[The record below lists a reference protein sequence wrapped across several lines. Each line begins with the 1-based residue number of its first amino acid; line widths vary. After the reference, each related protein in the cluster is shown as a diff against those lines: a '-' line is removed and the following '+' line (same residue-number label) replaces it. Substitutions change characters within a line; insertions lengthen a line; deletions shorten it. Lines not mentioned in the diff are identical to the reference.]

1 MYSRHRIQYTAFD
14 AESAHLMG
22 ILQQG
27 CIVLS
32 IPFEAE
38 LDDDAMAT
46 AVANAVCRSCAL
58 AADVACA
65 LSAVNKI
72 TSGLLYHHSIMQP

>member
-1 MYSRHRIQYTAFD
+1 MQVDLLQYGHAV
-14 AESAHLMG
+14 M
-22 ILQQG
+22 
-27 CIVLS
+27 S

-58 AADVACA
+58 AAEVACA
-65 LSAVNKI
+65 LSAVSTCHI
-72 TSGLLYHHSIMQP
+72 RPALQSHHGSHMTCIASMHA